1 MKEYIN
7 NKRKLFISIFATLI
21 LLLFI
26 YFIYSFIV
34 DRTTLA
40 NEDKWD
46 GVSIAASFSSGNGT
60 IDNPYL
66 ISNGSEFI
74 YFKNLIEGNDAN
86 LYKDKYYKLSNDIDF
101 DNHSFTSIGNIL
113 SDNENIFMGNF
124 DGNGYSLNNILIDN
138 PNTYDSIDYY
148 GIFSTTKNATISNLN
163 ISNINIK
170 VKDSSNNM
178 RIGTISGVSLVDDSS
193 DNTSDILSTFKN
205 ISINNSV
212 IDISDTLYDKNTYI
226 GGFSGYLD
234 KKINAYNIYLNNNF
248 NTKYKDNIAS
258 FSYSLNSEISNIILN
273 INSNN
278 YEASDFLFNINGE
291 GSVKNNYYFNNNK
304 YYLDDKEV
312 STDDILSELNSFN
325 DSDYYFDFIDNTFKC
340 LAYEK
345 KAVNNSNNSVAPIMK
360 TFSMTSR
367 VNGDIPIH
375 ASGISD
381 KVVYVND
388 LEASWNYYMG
398 LNYTEVTSGSLP
410 TYSEKYSSSN
420 LVPVAISY
428 SAEDFNN
435 SDMVGHVSPTEN
447 ENKYIYYKYYPIVDG
462 KIKIELI
469 DNPFSAR
476 PTKMGFYGWATS
488 YSGAVLS
495 FDKDTYTRYLTIPVS
510 NTNKISIEMYAIWN
524 YANIKSSTN
533 SLDNAE
539 MKQAVL
545 KERICETKTYTR
557 DTKVFD
563 EFKRIL

>member
-7 NKRKLFISIFATLI
+7 HKRKIFISIFATLI

-46 GVSIAASFSSGNGT
+46 GVSIATSFSSGNGT

-291 GSVKNNYYFNNNK
+291 GSVKNNYYFK
-304 YYLDDKEV
+304 YKCINE
-312 STDDILSELNSFN
+312 ENS
-325 DSDYYFDFIDNTFKC
+325 
-340 LAYEK
+340 
-345 KAVNNSNNSVAPIMK
+345 
-360 TFSMTSR
+360 
-367 VNGDIPIH
+367 
-375 ASGISD
+375 
-381 KVVYVND
+381 
-388 LEASWNYYMG
+388 
-398 LNYTEVTSGSLP
+398 
-410 TYSEKYSSSN
+410 
-420 LVPVAISY
+420 
-428 SAEDFNN
+428 
-435 SDMVGHVSPTEN
+435 
-447 ENKYIYYKYYPIVDG
+447 
-462 KIKIELI
+462 
-469 DNPFSAR
+469 
-476 PTKMGFYGWATS
+476 
-488 YSGAVLS
+488 
-495 FDKDTYTRYLTIPVS
+495 
-510 NTNKISIEMYAIWN
+510 
-524 YANIKSSTN
+524 
-533 SLDNAE
+533 
-539 MKQAVL
+539 
-545 KERICETKTYTR
+545 
-557 DTKVFD
+557 
-563 EFKRIL
+563 